1 MSGGIVTVAD
11 IGDSLTSEI
20 QGGVDYGLD
29 TISNNT
35 TQEAR
40 PEDLAI
46 TYHQKSR
53 KSFRTLIL
61 FFY

>member
-1 MSGGIVTVAD
+1 MSGSIVTVAG

-29 TISNNT
+29 TVWNNT
-35 TQEAR
+35 TKEAH

-46 TYHQKSR
+46 T
-53 KSFRTLIL
+53 
-61 FFY
+61 